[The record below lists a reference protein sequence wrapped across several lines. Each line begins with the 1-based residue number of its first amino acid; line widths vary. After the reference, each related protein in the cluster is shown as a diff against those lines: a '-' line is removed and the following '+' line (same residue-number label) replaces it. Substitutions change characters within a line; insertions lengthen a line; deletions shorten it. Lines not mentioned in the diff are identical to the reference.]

1 MKLKNIKTYGKEAN
15 LSMRAWIQLLRS
27 YNKIRTKEQKYIQDF
42 GLTMMQF
49 QVLEVLYHRGD
60 LNISAITKLVMSTPG
75 NITVVVKN
83 LKKEG
88 YIKSIK
94 DVKDKRVSIL
104 SISTK
109 GKEIIEELF
118 PDHAKNIQEWFSVFT
133 NDEKETMFNLLR
145 KLQKSN

>member
-1 MKLKNIKTYGKEAN
+1 MKIKNIKTYGEEAD
-15 LSMRAWIQLLRS
+15 LSMRVWIQLLRS
-27 YNKIRTKEQKYIQDF
+27 YNKIRAKEQKYIQDF

-60 LNISAITKLVMSTPG
+60 LNISAITKLAMSTPG
-75 NITVVVKN
+75 NITVVVRN

-88 YIKSIK
+88 YIEAIE

-118 PDHAKNIQEWFSVFT
+118 PNHAKNIQEWFSVFT
-133 NDEKETMFNLLR
+133 NDEKETMFKLLR

>member
-1 MKLKNIKTYGKEAN
+1 MKHENMKSYGKEAD
-15 LSMRAWIQLLRS
+15 LSMKAWIQLLRS
-27 YNKIRTKEQKYIQDF
+27 YNKLRTKEQKYIQDF

-60 LNISAITKLVMSTPG
+60 LNISAITKLAMSTPG
-75 NITVVVKN
+75 NITVVIKN

-88 YIKSIK
+88 YINTIE
-94 DVKDKRVSIL
+94 DPKDKRVSIL

-109 GKEIIEELF
+109 GKEIIEKLF
-118 PDHAKNIQEWFSVFT
+118 PDHAKNIEEWFGVFT
-133 NDEKETMFNLLR
+133 NDEKETMFTLLK